1 MCSGYIKTSYRTT
14 RHLSIEPNLML
25 FVESS
30 AAWKINNLVWLL
42 QATADA
48 KKAATS
54 KFDEKEDPSAGLM
67 NVSS

>member
-1 MCSGYIKTSYRTT
+1 
-14 RHLSIEPNLML
+14 ML

-67 NVSS
+67 NVSSWWKST